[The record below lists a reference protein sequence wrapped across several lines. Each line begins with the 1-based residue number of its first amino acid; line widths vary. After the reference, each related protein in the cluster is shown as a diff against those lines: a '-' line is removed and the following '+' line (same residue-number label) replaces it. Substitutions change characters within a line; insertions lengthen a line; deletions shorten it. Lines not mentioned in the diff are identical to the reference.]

1 MTSDAGQTRQKA
13 IPTGRRPALTRE
25 QVLTAALKIIDDD
38 GVEALTMRRLGQ
50 ALDRNPMAIYRH
62 AADKDALL
70 DGVVEQ
76 VVDRA
81 RRPPRA
87 STVAGTVIGRRALRR
102 TAHAFR
108 RVALAHPNVV
118 PLLVTR
124 PLSGPLAQR
133 PLGTLRPLEELLE
146 VFITA
151 GFDPHGAL
159 HAARLFTGF
168 LYGHVQH
175 ELQERVHDPDET
187 EDLLR
192 LGLHR
197 LPITQFPRLRSLAPS
212 SPHTTAPPNST
223 RDSPSCS
230 PAYAANYWADHCPT
244 ALDLRRG
251 TRRCRAG
258 TDGRPRWGRSIDLR
272 DRARRRT
279 GRGACSGG

>member
-1 MTSDAGQTRQKA
+1 MISDAGQARQKA

-25 QVLTAALKIIDDD
+25 QVLTAALKIIDEY
-38 GVEALTMRRLGQ
+38 GVEALTMRRLGE

-62 AADKDALL
+62 AADKNALL

-76 VVDRA
+76 VASEFVV
-81 RRPPRA
+81 PREPHSNEDGGGNGDWEA
-87 STVAGTVIGRRALRR
+87 ALRR
-102 TAHAFR
+102 TAHRVR

-133 PLGTLRPLEELLE
+133 PLGTLRPLEALLD

-168 LYGHVQH
+168 LYGHIQD
-175 ELQERVHDPDET
+175 ELQERIHDPDET

-197 LPITQFPRLRSLAPS
+197 LPITQFPRLRALAS
-212 SPHTTAPPNST
+212 VLATY
-223 RDSPSCS
+223 DG
-230 PAYAANYWADHCPT
+230 AAE
-244 ALDLRRG
+244 LDEGLAIVLAGLR
-251 TRRCRAG
+251 
-258 TDGRPRWGRSIDLR
+258 SQLLN
-272 DRARRRT
+272 
-279 GRGACSGG
+279 